1 MKSQANDTLHMM
13 IWTAAIALLLFCA
26 TAFAAV
32 AGWVPF
38 ALGYTGE
45 DPASARIE
53 WSRLEAAKPAAPRP
67 ALVERRVQARR
78 APAMASQL

>member
-1 MKSQANDTLHMM
+1 MNSQANDSLHMM
-13 IWTAAIALLLFCA
+13 IWTAAIALILFCA
-26 TAFAAV
+26 TAIAAA

-38 ALGYTGE
+38 ALSYTGE

-67 ALVERRVQARR
+67 TIMERRVQPRR
-78 APAMASQL
+78 SPVMASQL